1 MNALLM
7 NVYTLLRH
15 AQSSLL
21 RQARRPVASAALYGR
36 LVAVGLLPLLGSCA
50 GSRSTFTQTGQA
62 SYYADK
68 FEGRKTASGTI
79 YWAGKRTA
87 AHNTLPF
94 GTVVRVTNPRNHRSI
109 KVTVTDRGPHAKGR
123 IIDLSKKAARKI
135 GIINAGVA
143 PVKLKVV
150 KKG

>member
-1 MNALLM
+1 MNTKNSLRFAARPAVFNALCGW
-7 NVYTLLRH
+7 
-15 AQSSLL
+15 
-21 RQARRPVASAALYGR
+21 ALV
-36 LVAVGLLPLLGSCA
+36 LGLLPLLLGSCA
-50 GSRSTFTQTGQA
+50 GSSKGFTQTGQA

-79 YWAGKRTA
+79 YRAGQRTA

-94 GTVVRVTNPRNHRSI
+94 GTVVKVTNPRNRRSV

-135 GIINAGVA
+135 GIIEAGVA
-143 PVKLKVV
+143 PVQLKVV